1 MNREEAIKATK
12 YGAIVACIS
21 GATTL
26 SFTLY
31 AIFSNNVNS
40 FELWNDSST
49 FYDILLIFG
58 CAFGIYKKSRFASVT
73 LFVYFILSKILI
85 SIETG
90 GFSGIYIGAV
100 ILYFY
105 GKAIQGAF
113 VFHKIEKV
121 ENPQYKSTPKWM
133 LFTGIPAILII
144 LVIMGFGIFSMTGLV
159 PSAEVQSGAEMPL
172 KDKNSLISNN
182 IIRSNDT
189 VLHFYSSGL
198 FDILEGGSVLTKD
211 RVILYMNDENQEM
224 EIYELYFNEITSVKL
239 IQKGNA
245 LNDFIYRIEGNQSNS
260 WLQIALPAS
269 NYGQVEFIETLRSK
283 IKK

>member
-172 KDKNSLISNN
+172 KDKNSLIS
-182 IIRSNDT
+182 
-189 VLHFYSSGL
+189 SGL

-269 NYGQVEFIETLRSK
+269 DYGQVEFIETLRSK